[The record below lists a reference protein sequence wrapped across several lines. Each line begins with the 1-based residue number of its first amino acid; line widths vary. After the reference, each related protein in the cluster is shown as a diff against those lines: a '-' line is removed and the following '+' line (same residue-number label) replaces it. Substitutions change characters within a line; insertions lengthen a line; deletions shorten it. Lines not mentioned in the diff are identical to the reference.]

1 MQVKKE
7 ELNPTKVKLTVTAD
21 KPDLEKLK
29 QHVLEDLSRDTK
41 VPGFRAGKAPAHLI
55 EKQLDQTALQTRF
68 LDEAV
73 NHLYSDAVRHE
84 NIRVV
89 AEPQIAI
96 SKFVPFSTLEFTAE
110 VEVVG
115 DIKLGDYKRIKLA
128 PKKVAVTAKDIADV
142 LDNLRERGAAKQEV
156 KRAAKTGDEVMID
169 FTGTDAKT
177 KESIDGADGK
187 DYPLVLGSKTFIPG
201 FEEELAGLKPGD
213 KKTFELTFPADYG
226 TASLQ
231 NRKVSFAV
239 TATKV
244 QELSKSKLDD
254 AFAASLGPFKTLAE
268 LKADIKKQVTAER
281 QRETQQAYD
290 NELLEKIAAKSTVAI
305 PPALV
310 ESELDHLEEEE
321 KRNIAYRGQT
331 WQEHLDAEGLTEE
344 AHREQKRA
352 SAEQRIKAGLIL
364 GEVAEK
370 ERVANTPE
378 ELEIRIQLLKG
389 QYTDPAMQAELDKPE
404 NRRDINSRMLTEKT
418 LDKLREYASKPT
430 AS

>member
-1 MQVKKE
+1 MQVKRE
-7 ELNPTKVKLTVTAD
+7 QVNPTKVKLIIAPDRSTLETVKEQVVKA
-21 KPDLEKLK
+21 
-29 QHVLEDLSRDTK
+29 LSRDTK

-55 EKQLDQTALQTRF
+55 EKQLDPTMLQTRF

-73 NHLYSDAVRHE
+73 NQTYAEAVRQE
-84 NIRVV
+84 KLRIV

-96 SKFVPFSTLEFTAE
+96 TKFVPFTTLEFTAE

-115 DIKLGDYKRIKLA
+115 AIKLGDYKRIKLA
-128 PKKVAVTAKDIADV
+128 PKKVTVTAKDVVDV
-142 LDNLRERGAAKQEV
+142 LDNLHERGAAKQEV
-156 KRAAKTGDEVMID
+156 RRAAKDGDEVTID
-169 FTGTDAKT
+169 FMGTDAKT
-177 KESIDGADGK
+177 KEPIEGADGK
-187 DYPLVLGSKTFIPG
+187 DYPLILGSKTFIPG
-201 FEEELAGLKPGD
+201 FEAELIGIKPGG
-213 KKTFELTFPADYG
+213 KKTFDLTFPKDYNV
-226 TASLQ
+226 ASLQ
-231 NRKVSFAV
+231 SRKVNFAV
-239 TATKV
+239 TVTKV
-244 QELSKSKLDD
+244 QALSKAKLDD

-268 LKADIKKQVTAER
+268 LKADVKKQVTAER
-281 QRETQQAYD
+281 QREAQQTYD

-310 ESELDHLEEEE
+310 EQELDHLEEEE

-331 WQEHLDAEGLTEE
+331 WQEHLDAEGVTEA

-370 ERVANTPE
+370 EQVSNTPE

-418 LDKLREYASKPT
+418 LDKLRGYASK
-430 AS
+430 SG